1 MKTPN
6 DKSETASDVTN
17 MFGIVRIRGFNITTR
32 SVKTFP
38 TNKNNKISM
47 KTPVS
52 RMTFSLLL
60 DFSSFNMS
68 SNCFALES
76 SESILGHS
84 VIAEKKER
92 EKLRIERN
100 KDAKGYI
107 YYLFVL
113 TIWSWLVVIHY
124 LSNFIFKSPRQ
135 DVSLK
140 YNPY

>member
-38 TNKNNKISM
+38 TNKNNKTST

-60 DFSSFNMS
+60 DFNSFNMS
-68 SNCFALES
+68 ASCLSAE
-76 SESILGHS
+76 ESIMDPSVLG
-84 VIAEKKER
+84 KK
-92 EKLRIERN
+92 K
-100 KDAKGYI
+100 
-107 YYLFVL
+107 
-113 TIWSWLVVIHY
+113 
-124 LSNFIFKSPRQ
+124 
-135 DVSLK
+135 
-140 YNPY
+140 

>member
-107 YYLFVL
+107 YYLFQQFGHG
-113 TIWSWLVVIHY
+113 WW
-124 LSNFIFKSPRQ
+124 
-135 DVSLK
+135 
-140 YNPY
+140 

>member
-32 SVKTFP
+32 SVKTFT
-38 TNKNNKISM
+38 TNKNNKIST

-60 DFSSFNMS
+60 DLSSFNMS

-84 VIAEKKER
+84 VIAEEKER
-92 EKLRIERN
+92 EKLSIERN

-107 YYLFVL
+107 YFNNSVMVGGKI
-113 TIWSWLVVIHY
+113 TSSMEKV
-124 LSNFIFKSPRQ
+124 
-135 DVSLK
+135 D
-140 YNPY
+140 